1 MPGYLSVR
9 EIETL
14 AARVFRAYCALRP
27 VREAGPVFRVEPE
40 LLLRDLLGLTV
51 EYRRISEDGSV
62 LGVTAYDEVG
72 VELCGGEELFFFAG
86 KTVLIEAELLSESR
100 TGRRNFTVMHEG
112 CHHILRAPGRG
123 GDAGRPLMYRGVQA
137 GGSREEWQADRL
149 AAAVLM
155 PEELVGRAMFLTGQ
169 EGRIDVLHP
178 VWRWREYERFCSMCG
193 ILGVSKQAL
202 SIRMQTL
209 GLLGRAYLR
218 DPDEILFIE
227 TETDCDG

>member
-72 VELCGGEELFFFAG
+72 VELCGGEELFFFDG

-100 TGRRNFTVMHEG
+100 TGRRNFTVM
-112 CHHILRAPGRG
+112 
-123 GDAGRPLMYRGVQA
+123 
-137 GGSREEWQADRL
+137 QADRL